1 MIQLVTEP
9 LSYEFM
15 RRALFAAA
23 LTGAITSLIGT
34 YVVLR
39 GMAFLGG
46 ALSHAVLPGAAI
58 AYVWGH
64 STALGAFFAGLFTAA
79 GIGFVGR
86 HPDLKQDTA
95 IGILMSGM
103 FALGIAIISTIK
115 TYTVDLANFLFGNVL
130 AVCMADIWLM
140 MCISVLILLA
150 LWLFHHRWV
159 ILGFDPNFA
168 AAVGLPVRALH
179 YGLMVSI
186 SLVIVAA
193 MKVVGVIQVV
203 AMLVTPPATARLLSN
218 RLSTMMWLSAL
229 LGSLAAVVGL
239 YVSYYLNVASGAAIV
254 IVSVVIFFAVF
265 LNSSRR
271 IAQGVWKSRE

>member
-130 AVCMADIWLM
+130 AVSMADIWLM

-193 MKVVGVIQVV
+193 MKDVGVFQVV

>member
-130 AVCMADIWLM
+130 AVSMADIWLM

-193 MKVVGVIQVV
+193 MKDVGVFQVV
-203 AMLVTPPATARLLSN
+203 AMLVPPPATARLLSN

>member
-115 TYTVDLANFLFGNVL
+115 TYTVDLANFLL
-130 AVCMADIWLM
+130 AMSWRSPWPIWLM

-159 ILGFDPNFA
+159 ILGFDPN
-168 AAVGLPVRALH
+168 LPL
-179 YGLMVSI
+179 
-186 SLVIVAA
+186 
-193 MKVVGVIQVV
+193 
-203 AMLVTPPATARLLSN
+203 P
-218 RLSTMMWLSAL
+218 
-229 LGSLAAVVGL
+229 
-239 YVSYYLNVASGAAIV
+239 SGCP
-254 IVSVVIFFAVF
+254 
-265 LNSSRR
+265 
-271 IAQGVWKSRE
+271 

>member
-1 MIQLVTEP
+1 MMQLLVEP

-23 LTGAITSLIGT
+23 LTGAITSLVGT

-46 ALSHAVLPGAAI
+46 ALSHAVLPGAAV

-64 STALGAFFAGLFTAA
+64 STALGAFIAGLLTAA
-79 GIGFVGR
+79 GIGFIGR

-115 TYTVDLANFLFGNVL
+115 TYSVDLANFLFGNVL
-130 AVCMADIWLM
+130 AVSMDDIWLM
-140 MCISVLILLA
+140 IGISALILLI

-159 ILGFDPNFA
+159 ILGFDPSFA
-168 AAVGLPVRALH
+168 AAVGLPVGALH

-193 MKVVGVIQVV
+193 MKVVGVIQVL

-218 RLSTMMWLSAL
+218 RLSTMMWLSAM
-229 LGSLAAVVGL
+229 LGSVAAVVGL
-239 YVSYYLNVASGAAIV
+239 YVSYYLNIASGAAIV
-254 IVSVVIFFAVF
+254 IVSVILFFAVF
-265 LNSSRR
+265 LGSPRR
-271 IAQGVWKSRE
+271 VT

>member
-1 MIQLVTEP
+1 
-9 LSYEFM
+9 
-15 RRALFAAA
+15 
-23 LTGAITSLIGT
+23 
-34 YVVLR
+34 
-39 GMAFLGG
+39 MAFLGG
-46 ALSHAVLPGAAI
+46 ALSHAVLPERPSPTYGA
-58 AYVWGH
+58 H

-130 AVCMADIWLM
+130 AVSMADIWLM

>member
-1 MIQLVTEP
+1 M
-9 LSYEFM
+9 
-15 RRALFAAA
+15 
-23 LTGAITSLIGT
+23 
-34 YVVLR
+34 
-39 GMAFLGG
+39 
-46 ALSHAVLPGAAI
+46 
-58 AYVWGH
+58 
-64 STALGAFFAGLFTAA
+64 
-79 GIGFVGR
+79 
-86 HPDLKQDTA
+86 
-95 IGILMSGM
+95 
-103 FALGIAIISTIK
+103 
-115 TYTVDLANFLFGNVL
+115 
-130 AVCMADIWLM
+130 
-140 MCISVLILLA
+140 
-150 LWLFHHRWV
+150 
-159 ILGFDPNFA
+159 
-168 AAVGLPVRALH
+168 
-179 YGLMVSI
+179 SI